1 VARGYRSTINRE
13 PSKFRIKAIPPITVI
28 MGSMVTALPIITDHP
43 ILPPVGFLVLLAWRL
58 VRTGFWPVWIG
69 FPLGLIDDIFSG
81 QPIGSAVFLWS
92 TVFVAL
98 DTLDRKA
105 TNRDYWQDWFIA
117 STAIVFVLIGGML
130 IVDFPRNLL
139 FLDALIPQILLSV
152 LLYPF
157 ITRLVGAIDNW
168 RVST

>member
-1 VARGYRSTINRE
+1 
-13 PSKFRIKAIPPITVI
+13 
-28 MGSMVTALPIITDHP
+28 
-43 ILPPVGFLVLLAWRL
+43 
-58 VRTGFWPVWIG
+58 
-69 FPLGLIDDIFSG
+69 
-81 QPIGSAVFLWS
+81 
-92 TVFVAL
+92 
-98 DTLDRKA
+98 
-105 TNRDYWQDWFIA
+105 
-117 STAIVFVLIGGML
+117 ML